1 MISILIALAV
11 CVSVVAGL
19 FLLSKSEDPVE
30 KKKND
35 DDREET
41 SERIVYMSGY
51 KPMWEKDIEL

>member
-41 SERIVYMSGY
+41 SERIVYMSGC